1 MKRKQSE
8 SGKENKN
15 AKRQKVIHS
24 SYYGKILDG
33 KRDGI
38 QKIIVSGGCE
48 PLGMICPFVNGIKH
62 GECYTFY
69 LNTGKLINCSLF
81 ENGQIVQQLDLSRIE
96 ITTGILDFIDGSRWE
111 GAICGDR
118 SSGKGQWYSAENN
131 IIYDGM
137 CINNKREGYGI
148 SYYDVSNWKQYPEY
162 IGDWMYDQF
171 CGHGKLYDKKGNL
184 VNDNDWFEGTVISYS
199 QTITKE
205 EEHHYL
211 PSLLHELTIASD
223 CLNTLNEFDLNKFE
237 RLKTFTV
244 GDHCFQKITQFAITK
259 HHTLETVTI
268 GDCCFSTINRNWRSQ
283 KQAEQIV
290 KQQSKV
296 LHVTHNS
303 HLKNLTIGNNSFTDY
318 LQFLLEGITNW
329 NH

>member
-96 ITTGILDFIDGSRWE
+96 ITTGILDFIEDLFCE
-111 GAICGDR
+111 
-118 SSGKGQWYSAENN
+118 
-131 IIYDGM
+131 
-137 CINNKREGYGI
+137 RER
-148 SYYDVSNWKQYPEY
+148 
-162 IGDWMYDQF
+162 
-171 CGHGKLYDKKGNL
+171 
-184 VNDNDWFEGTVISYS
+184 
-199 QTITKE
+199 
-205 EEHHYL
+205 
-211 PSLLHELTIASD
+211 IASN
-223 CLNTLNEFDLNKFE
+223 LRGWVNE
-237 RLKTFTV
+237 
-244 GDHCFQKITQFAITK
+244 
-259 HHTLETVTI
+259 
-268 GDCCFSTINRNWRSQ
+268 CCSGWEMCS
-283 KQAEQIV
+283 
-290 KQQSKV
+290 
-296 LHVTHNS
+296 
-303 HLKNLTIGNNSFTDY
+303 
-318 LQFLLEGITNW
+318 
-329 NH
+329 